1 MWRLGKA
8 VIAAEMIAASEAL
21 SYRSEDVGPNLMPH
35 LQKIRNTAPLNSGDS
50 RRDESIAAITPLI
63 LEGCFI

>member
-1 MWRLGKA
+1 
-8 VIAAEMIAASEAL
+8 MIAASEAL

-35 LQKIRNTAPLNSGDS
+35 LQKIRNIAPLNSGDS